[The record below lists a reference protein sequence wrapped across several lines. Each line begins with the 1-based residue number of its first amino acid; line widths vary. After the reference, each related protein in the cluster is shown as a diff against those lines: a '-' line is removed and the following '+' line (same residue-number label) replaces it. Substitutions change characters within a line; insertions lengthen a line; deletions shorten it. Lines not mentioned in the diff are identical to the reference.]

1 MRPPAGNMS
10 RRAQRFWWPLLLLC
24 LAALVAAGGG
34 QESAAERLSPYFG
47 TKSRYEIVNPHLLRE
62 PLSLGPPQPG
72 FPLPPASCTPLQL
85 HAVFRHGT
93 RFPTRGQIKKLAR
106 VHGLLGRR
114 NGTCPASEALA
125 GWEMWYREEMD
136 GLLAERGRY
145 DMSMLARRLAARF
158 PGLLAPQ
165 RRFVFI
171 SSHKSRCVNSSDA
184 FREGLYRALHA
195 EQQQQQQLLQPTLES
210 NPAMLG
216 DIKINDTL
224 MRFFDLCEKFVRDV
238 ENNKEALHELDDFKT
253 GPEMKKVVERVAD
266 KLCLQADQLNA
277 DLVQVAFFTC
287 SFELAIKNV
296 SSPWCSL
303 FSEEDALVLEYL
315 NDLKQYWKRGYGYD
329 INSRSSCVL
338 FQDIIRNLDQAVA
351 ESKNSKPISSPAV
364 FQFGHAETLQ
374 PLLALMGYFK
384 DSETLKANNYRKN
397 LNRKFRSGR
406 IVPYAANLVFVLYHC
421 DQVDSPK
428 EEYKVQILLN
438 EKLLEFPWSK
448 KTVISFANLK
458 NHYKDILQKCHFSDV
473 CDLPQNATTRA

>member
-1 MRPPAGNMS
+1 MLPGSMS
-10 RRAQRFWWPLLLLC
+10 RCAGCFRWRLLC
-24 LAALVAAGGG
+24 LVALLAEGEG
-34 QESAAERLSPYFG
+34 QESAAGRLSPYFG
-47 TKSRYEIVNPHLLRE
+47 TKSRYETANPHLLRE

-72 FPLPPASCTPLQL
+72 FPLPAASCTPLRL
-85 HAVFRHGT
+85 HAVIRHGT

-106 VHGLLGRR
+106 LHSLVGQR
-114 NGTCPASEALA
+114 NGSCPASLALDWWA
-125 GWEMWYREEMD
+125 MWYREEMD
-136 GLLAERGRY
+136 GLLAERGRH
-145 DMSMLARRLAARF
+145 DMSLLARRLAARF

-171 SSHKSRCVNSSDA
+171 SSHKSRCVNSSEA
-184 FREGLYRALHA
+184 FRDGLYRALHG
-195 EQQQQQQLLQPTLES
+195 QQQQQQQQAPTLES

-238 ENNKEALHELDDFKT
+238 ENNKEAMHELDDFKT
-253 GPEMKKVVERVAD
+253 GPEMKEVIERVAD

-287 SFELAIKNV
+287 SFELAIKNI
-296 SSPWCSL
+296 SSPWCLL
-303 FSEEDALVLEYL
+303 FSRENALVLEYL
-315 NDLKQYWKRGYGYD
+315 NDLKQYWKRGYGYE
-329 INSRSSCVL
+329 INSRASCIL
-338 FQDIIRNLDQAVA
+338 FQDIITNLDQAVA
-351 ESKNSKPISSPAV
+351 ESKNSKPISSPAIL
-364 FQFGHAETLQ
+364 QFGHAETLQ

-384 DSETLKANNYRKN
+384 DNEPLKANNYHKHM
-397 LNRKFRSGR
+397 NRKFRSGR

-421 DQVDSPK
+421 DQVQSPK

-458 NHYKDILQKCHFSDV
+458 NRYKDVLQKCHFTDV
-473 CDLPQNATTRA
+473 CDLPQNSTACA